1 MAPHEFVE
9 IRLVCKADYLDPQLK
24 IKLHEIKD
32 KLREILHT
40 GRRRFALKKVQ
51 PWNSVKVTFDIPK
64 EAAERL
70 HLLAIQGNVR
80 LIELGILSVE
90 IVGQSNAIVVNNNNN
105 NNNPNN
111 NNNNVTTTTN
121 PTTNS
126 KDLSVPSASSSV
138 TTKNSIESTAP
149 PPPPPPPPSSIPSS
163 STHNFS
169 YDNKTDDHR
178 HKRIKLENDND
189 QQTYTLLN
197 NNFLYKSS
205 TTVNLMQPPPT
216 QSTMGHPVGHY
227 IPQQNPQILHRQP
240 TSTHTST
247 NNYGRI
253 SYPNSISPTH
263 PTYINSGK
271 PPPPPPPPPPSLPNP
286 YQSPS
291 TIDNNNPPLS
301 NGIGNDMHNYH
312 HHDSWSTY
320 IDHSNNYKMK
330 VNGIRSNHYYPQQQQ
345 LILSDAPSSSSSSSN
360 MYGTPQSTQ
369 YDMRRCETT
378 IPQMTTSTTNIQNSY
393 DGSSI

>member
-9 IRLVCKADYLDPQLK
+9 IRLVCKADYLDPKLK

-32 KLREILHT
+32 KLRQILHT

-64 EAAERL
+64 EAADRL

-90 IVGQSNAIVVNNNNN
+90 IVGQSNAIVVHSNNNNN
-105 NNNPNN
+105 NA
-111 NNNNVTTTTN
+111 TTTTN

-126 KDLSVPSASSSV
+126 KDVSVPSSSSSSAAAAAA
-138 TTKNSIESTAP
+138 TTTIKTPIDSTESTT
-149 PPPPPPPPSSIPSS
+149 PSS
-163 STHNFS
+163 STHNFA
-169 YDNKTDDHR
+169 YETKTDDHR
-178 HKRIKLENDND
+178 HKRVKLENDTD
-189 QQTYTLLN
+189 QQTYPNLN
-197 NNFLYKSS
+197 NNFPHKSS
-205 TTVNLMQPPPT
+205 TTVNLMQPP
-216 QSTMGHPVGHY
+216 STIGHPVGHY
-227 IPQQNPQILHRQP
+227 ITQQNPQILHRQA
-240 TSTHTST
+240 TST

-271 PPPPPPPPPPSLPNP
+271 PPPPPSPNSYPPPSTL
-286 YQSPS
+286 
-291 TIDNNNPPLS
+291 DNNSTLS
-301 NGIGNDMHNYH
+301 NGIGNDMHNYPH
-312 HHDSWSTY
+312 HESWSTY
-320 IDHSNNYKMK
+320 VDHSNTYKMK

-345 LILSDAPSSSSSSSN
+345 LVLSDAPSSSSSSSSN
-360 MYGTPQSTQ
+360 IYCTQQPTQ
-369 YDMRRCETT
+369 YDMRRCETNL
-378 IPQMTTSTTNIQNSY
+378 PQMTTSTTNIQNSY